1 MRISN
6 FSSMCHIFPISLG
19 RLRQF
24 HLNACTAQR
33 SFKKLTNS
41 VLDVKQREGSHT
53 ALLLLLWIELLDY
66 FTSFSSV
73 HELLPRRILQDQLGV
88 ILFPPFF
95 LVPVFRNPTEGCATF
110 LDNLLMHPTPLVL
123 DRWLG
128 IGMPLRVSNPDPV

>member
-6 FSSMCHIFPISLG
+6 FSSMCHIFLISLI

-33 SFKKLTNS
+33 SVKKLTNS

-53 ALLLLLWIELLDY
+53 ALLLLAWIELLDY

-73 HELLPRRILQDQLGV
+73 HEFLPILQDQLGV
-88 ILFPPFF
+88 LLFPPFF

-110 LDNLLMHPTPLVL
+110 LGNLLMHPTPWVL
-123 DRWLG
+123 DPWLG
-128 IGMPLRVSNPDPV
+128 IGVPLRVSNPDPV